1 MRLEDTVGQPQ
12 AARGAPTSQAWSVED
27 SLELYNVPAWALGY
41 FSINAAGH
49 VVVRPDTTPAH
60 EIDLLEV
67 VKGLQERDLSAPVVV
82 RFSDILAH
90 RLRSLH
96 TAFAQ
101 AIAEN
106 DYRNR
111 YTAVYPIKVNQ
122 QRLVVEEVYR
132 YGKEFGFGL
141 EAGSKPELLAVM
153 AMTGDSDDRPIICN
167 GFKDSSYIEA
177 VILATKLGRTIIPVI
192 ENFSELELVLRH
204 ADSYGVRPK
213 LGVRVKLATEG
224 SGRWRDSAGEKSKF
238 GLFIT
243 EILDL
248 VEVLRGRGMLD
259 CLKLVHCHPGSQ
271 LQDIRRV
278 KDAITELAH
287 VYGELKTMGAGLE
300 YIDIGGGLGIDY
312 DGSGT
317 NYPSSMNYT
326 LHEYANDVVYR
337 IASVCNARN
346 IAHPL
351 IISESGR
358 AIAAHHSV
366 LIFNVVGNSAL
377 DRFRVD
383 AKDITEFGALKTLQ
397 APVRDLIDA
406 WRNIDE
412 RRLVE
417 CYHDATTARDQALQ
431 MFNLGLLSL
440 DIRGL
445 TERLYWA
452 SCSRIRDICRRLDR
466 VPEELE
472 DLENVLSDT
481 YFCNFSLFQSL
492 PDSWAIDQ
500 LFPIMPIHRL
510 AQTPTRKAVLAD
522 ITCDSDG
529 KIDRFVGPRDVKRTL
544 ELHEL
549 IPGEDYYLAAFLVGA
564 YQETLGDLHNLFG
577 DTHVVH
583 IKLHPEGGWAI
594 EESVKGDTA
603 NRVLEYMEYD
613 VAELAPALARDC
625 ERAVREGKLTVAESQ
640 ALKRFYENELNGYAY
655 LEP

>member
-1 MRLEDTVGQPQ
+1 
-12 AARGAPTSQAWSVED
+12 
-27 SLELYNVPAWALGY
+27 
-41 FSINAAGH
+41 
-49 VVVRPDTTPAH
+49 
-60 EIDLLEV
+60 
-67 VKGLQERDLSAPVVV
+67 
-82 RFSDILAH
+82 
-90 RLRSLH
+90 
-96 TAFAQ
+96 
-101 AIAEN
+101 
-106 DYRNR
+106 
-111 YTAVYPIKVNQ
+111 
-122 QRLVVEEVYR
+122 
-132 YGKEFGFGL
+132 
-141 EAGSKPELLAVM
+141 
-153 AMTGDSDDRPIICN
+153 MTGGGDDRPIICN

-204 ADSYGVRPK
+204 ADAYGVRPK

-248 VEVLRGRGMLD
+248 VATLKARDMLD

-278 KDAITELAH
+278 KDAINELAH

-300 YIDIGGGLGIDY
+300 YIDVGGGLGIDY
-312 DGSGT
+312 DGSAT

-326 LHEYANDVVYR
+326 LNEYAGDVVYR
-337 IASVCNARN
+337 IGSVCNARG
-346 IAHPL
+346 IAHPM

-366 LIFNVVGNSAL
+366 LIFNVLGSSAL
-377 DRFRVD
+377 DRFRIDGRDV
-383 AKDITEFGALKTLQ
+383 TEFGGVKALP
-397 APVRDLIDA
+397 APVRDLLDA
-406 WRNIDE
+406 YRNIDE

-440 DIRGL
+440 EIRGL

-452 SCSRIRDICRRLDR
+452 SCTRVRDVCRRLER
-466 VPEELE
+466 VPEELA
-472 DLENVLSDT
+472 DLEDVLSDT
-481 YFCNFSLFQSL
+481 YFCNFSVFQSL

-500 LFPIMPIHRL
+500 LFPVMPIHRL
-510 AQTPTRKAVLAD
+510 TDSPSRKAVLAD

-544 ELHEL
+544 ELHQL
-549 IPGEDYYLAAFLVGA
+549 IPGQDYYLGAFLVGA

-583 IKLHPEGGWAI
+583 IKLHPEGGWSI
-594 EESVKGDTA
+594 EEIVKGDTA
-603 NRVLEYMEYD
+603 NKVLEYMEYD

-625 ERAVREGKLTVAESQ
+625 ERAVREGRLTVAESQ